1 MMAKTYSL
9 ELKSEFSEA
18 EKIPDFIEEISLE
31 ENLKNEM
38 KDKVMLAL
46 SEAVT
51 NAIVHGN
58 KEDLGKKVNVR
69 MRINLK
75 SVVITVR
82 DEGQGFNPED
92 SPDPMKEENLL
103 ATGGRG
109 IFLMREF
116 ADEIEYSDSGRL
128 ITMKFIR

>member
-1 MMAKTYSL
+1 MAKIYSL
-9 ELKSEFSEA
+9 ELISEFSEA
-18 EKIPDFIEEISLE
+18 EKIPDFVEEISLL
-31 ENLKNEM
+31 ENLNNDM

-58 KEDLGKKVNVR
+58 EEDLNKKVNVHLKV
-69 MRINLK
+69 NLT
-75 SVVITVR
+75 SVIISVR
-82 DEGQGFNPED
+82 DEGKGFNPED

-109 IFLMREF
+109 IFLMKEF
-116 ADEIEYSDSGRL
+116 ADEVAYSDSGRL
-128 ITMKFIR
+128 VTMKFFR

>member
-1 MMAKTYSL
+1 MAKTYSL

>member
-1 MMAKTYSL
+1 MAKTYSL

-75 SVVITVR
+75 SIVITVR

>member
-1 MMAKTYSL
+1 MAKIYSL
-9 ELKSEFSEA
+9 ELISEFSEA
-18 EKIPDFIEEISLE
+18 EKIPDFVEEISVL
-31 ENLKNEM
+31 ENLNNDM

-58 KEDLGKKVNVR
+58 EEDLNKKVNVHLKV
-69 MRINLK
+69 NLT
-75 SVVITVR
+75 SVIISVR
-82 DEGQGFNPED
+82 DEGKGFNPED

-109 IFLMREF
+109 IFLMKEF
-116 ADEIEYSDSGRL
+116 ADEVAYSDSGRL
-128 ITMKFIR
+128 VTMKFFR